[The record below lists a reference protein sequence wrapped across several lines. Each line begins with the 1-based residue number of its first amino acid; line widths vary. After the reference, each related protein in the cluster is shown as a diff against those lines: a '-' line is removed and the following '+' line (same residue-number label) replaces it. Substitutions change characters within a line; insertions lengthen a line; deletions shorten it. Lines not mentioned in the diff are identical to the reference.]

1 MTETKIRF
9 FKGDFLITKD
19 VIGEGHNN
27 RYSNRDEPEAI
38 EKIKVKGK
46 KFRLLDDDGNIYF
59 YSKGLT
65 DFGENAF
72 NPLDRFGGPGY
83 GCTDIQYKNAET
95 GEWESL

>member
-59 YSKGLT
+59 YGKCLT